1 MLASLDP
8 GAGEYYGAELLKKNA
23 GLLVRRPG
31 AAGGGV
37 AGMQAA
43 RLAARRIEA
52 NLASALR
59 CLLSAQALRMVMV
72 VLLLVLRLPEV
83 SPLQLLFGGLILDFG
98 AILVCAF
105 DRGEDCATDAHFFD
119 RPLRACL
126 PYLTLGAL
134 CGAGT
139 VLIGWL
145 LCRTEILI
153 DQHAV
158 SGFLFISM
166 TLTQI
171 VLLFACRRGAKRF
184 GRSLIGWLW
193 PLGELVFAVLCFA
206 IPAIGDVFSVAPLP
220 TAAWI
225 CLPVSPLIAFFGGE
239 ILYTA
244 SRLRTAWPSAVPEE
258 DADGET

>member
-1 MLASLDP
+1 
-8 GAGEYYGAELLKKNA
+8 
-23 GLLVRRPG
+23 
-31 AAGGGV
+31 
-37 AGMQAA
+37 
-43 RLAARRIEA
+43 
-52 NLASALR
+52 
-59 CLLSAQALRMVMV
+59 MVMV

-184 GRSLIGWLW
+184 GRSLTVGCGRWGSWCL
-193 PLGELVFAVLCFA
+193 PCSLCNSRDRRCLQRRA
-206 IPAIGDVFSVAPLP
+206 AANP
-220 TAAWI
+220 AAWI